1 MESYQ
6 GILTRMEEAYRA
18 ETGQEVTAVSDLGL
32 RLRVLAGELFRLE
45 GELEWLGRQAFPQTA
60 WGEELDLHG
69 AQRGLPRREAKQAAG
84 VLTFSRY
91 LPLDFDLVIPA
102 GTVAASGGEEAVEYE
117 TTEEATLTAGELTVD
132 VPARAVA
139 GGAQGNA
146 ASGYINTLVT
156 PVSGIDY
163 VVNEAAFTGGE
174 DREPDDSYRERILAA
189 WTRRAAGGTAG
200 FYEELA
206 LSVEGVTLAQAVPQ
220 EDGPGTV
227 GLYLW
232 GQGAAPSE
240 AALQQAEDLIQAQ
253 RELGVTVSVESAV
266 SYAVNVYG
274 TIKPKNGG
282 DAAQAAEVME
292 TALEAWFAQRKIGDP
307 VYLTDL
313 TQVLLEAAA
322 VEKLSFAANMR
333 DIAGTDGVLP
343 VLGTVLLGEAT

>member
-45 GELEWLGRQAFPQTA
+45 VELEWLGRQAFPQTA

-69 AQRGLPRREAKQAAG
+69 AQRGLPRREAAQAAG

-189 WTRRAAGGTAG
+189 WTRRAASGTAG

-232 GQGAAPSE
+232 GRGAAPSE

-292 TALEAWFAQRKIGDP
+292 TALEEWFAQRKIGDP

-313 TQVLLEAAA
+313 TQVLLEAAS